1 VYRYHSDRS
10 PTYNGLQIEMQLR
23 TRLQHAWATGVETVG
38 TFLQHSLKSSVGPN
52 EWLRFFA
59 LASSMFALVEK
70 SPIVPGTPEA
80 RSELKSDISKL
91 QRQLGVAQK
100 LRSFGKALQITEDPG
115 TAGAHFFLLSL
126 TPGKLSIRSY
136 KRDQL
141 AKATADY
148 LGLEKQGADNPGNQ
162 AVLVVAD
169 SLNALRRAYP
179 NYYLDTQVFL
189 QELQAAMTAV

>member
-1 VYRYHSDRS
+1 
-10 PTYNGLQIEMQLR
+10 MQLR

-38 TFLQHSLKSSVGPN
+38 TFLQHSLKSSVGPD

-70 SPIVPGTPEA
+70 SPTVPGTPEA
-80 RSELKSDISKL
+80 RSDLKSEIGKL

-100 LRSFGKALQITEDPG
+100 LSSFGQALQITEDTG
-115 TAGAHFFLLSL
+115 AAKAHFFLLSL

-141 AKATADY
+141 ARATADY
-148 LGLEKQGADNPGNQ
+148 LALEKKDAGTPGAQ

-189 QELQAAMTAV
+189 HELQTAMSAT